1 MQNQRGSY
9 PMMLYR
15 SPIAINKIAEPD
27 GLMRGTA
34 ALPQN
39 GEIIHLGIVD
49 PAGNIAFT
57 TMAPDRPIDAATG
70 QRVPFGPEE
79 LFQVDILFVMPG
91 QSFPDTGYQYRA
103 SIQTP
108 GGVVYLFQKTPGGTP
123 RRGLVIVGKGGQG

>member
-1 MQNQRGSY
+1 
-9 PMMLYR
+9 MMLYR
-15 SPIAINKIAEPD
+15 SPIQINKIAEPD

-34 ALPQN
+34 ALPKN
-39 GEIIHLGIVD
+39 GEIVHLGIVD

-57 TMAPDRPIDAATG
+57 TMAPDRPIDKNTG
-70 QRVPFGPEE
+70 QGIPFGPEE

-108 GGVVYLFQKTPGGTP
+108 GGVVYLFQKMPGDAP
-123 RRGLVIVGKGGQG
+123 RRGLIMVSGKGQA